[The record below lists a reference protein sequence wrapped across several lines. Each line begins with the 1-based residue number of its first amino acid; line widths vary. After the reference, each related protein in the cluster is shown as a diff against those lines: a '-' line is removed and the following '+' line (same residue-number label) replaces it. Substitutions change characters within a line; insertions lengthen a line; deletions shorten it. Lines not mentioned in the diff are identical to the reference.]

1 MQLFGYEINKKVSSQ
16 HKAAEEKIISPIPKI
31 NDDGGATV
39 TVGGGYYGQYVDLEG
54 TSTVSDHELITKY
67 REASLQPECDAAI
80 ADIVDGAIASGDVS
94 APVELI
100 TEDLNQPEK
109 VRKQITEE
117 FNKVLQLYKF
127 NHRSADYFRN
137 WYIDGKLYF
146 HVIID
151 DKNPQRGIVELRPIE
166 STHISKVKEIEKV
179 TDPQTKVEYE
189 RLKDEY
195 YLYSPSINTAQE
207 QTQGIKFAT
216 DAIIQV
222 NSGLFDA
229 GKVRGIS
236 HLHKAMKLV
245 NQLRY
250 MEDSL
255 VVYRVSRAPERR
267 IFYIDVGNLPKGK
280 AEEYLQQV
288 VSRYRN
294 KMVYDASTGEVADD
308 RKHMSMLEDF
318 YLPRREG
325 GRGTEITTLGG
336 GENLG
341 QIEDVVFFQKKL
353 YRALNVP
360 VARLEQESSFSI
372 GRASEI
378 SREEVKFQKF
388 VDRLRKKFSYMII
401 DALRIQLILK
411 GVITES
417 DWGEIEENIN
427 INFLED
433 NYFSELKEFEIL
445 RERLEMASQMEDLV
459 GKYVSNKY
467 VRQVILKQS
476 DEDIDRLDVEIEE
489 EGGGEDEDD
498 MDLDLESVEAP
509 EEDTTIAEDSV
520 VESDAVLKES
530 DIAQIAVM
538 TKLLD
543 E

>member
-1 MQLFGYEINKKVSSQ
+1 MELFGYQINKKVSAKQ
-16 HKAAEEKIISPIPKI
+16 KEIEKKIISPIPKI

-54 TSTVSDHELITKY
+54 TGTISDHELITKY

-80 ADIVDGAIASGDVS
+80 SDIVDGAIAAGDVS
-94 APVELI
+94 TPVELLMH
-100 TEDLNQPEK
+100 DLDQPDTVK
-109 VRKQITEE
+109 KQIIKE
-117 FNKVLQLYKF
+117 FNNVLKLYRF
-127 NHRSADYFRN
+127 NHRASDYFRN

-146 HVIID
+146 NVIID
-151 DKNPQRGIVELRPIE
+151 DKNPQRGIVELRSVEP
-166 STHISKVKEIEKV
+166 THISKVKEIEKV
-179 TDPQTKVEYE
+179 SDPKTKIEYE

-195 YLYSPSINTAQE
+195 YLYSPNINTSQE
-207 QTQGIKFAT
+207 QTEGIKFAT

-229 GKVRGIS
+229 TKTRTIS
-236 HLHKAMKLV
+236 YLHKALKLV

-280 AEEYLQQV
+280 AEEYVQQV

-341 QIEDVVFFQKKL
+341 QIEDVQFFQKKL
-353 YRALNVP
+353 FRALNVP
-360 VARLEQESSFSI
+360 LARLEQESAFSV

-388 VDRLRKKFSYMII
+388 VDRLRKKFARMLV
-401 DALRIQLILK
+401 DPLRIQLILK

-417 DWGEIEENIN
+417 DWPEIEESIN
-427 INFLED
+427 IDFLED

-445 RERLEMASQMEDLV
+445 RERLEMAQQMEDLV

-467 VRQVILKQS
+467 VRRVILKQS
-476 DEDIDRLDVEIEE
+476 DEDIDRLNVEIEE
-489 EGGGEDEDD
+489 EGGEEGEGDD
-498 MDLDLESVEAP
+498 MDFESVEEP
-509 EEDTTIAEDSV
+509 KEDTTIQEVSS
-520 VESDAVLKES
+520 ERSEELHE
-530 DIAQIAVM
+530 AQLNMINSM
-538 TKLLD
+538 TKVLD
-543 E
+543 D